1 MKKLFLPLVLLL
13 FCSAFLFDSCMD
25 PLRMTV
31 VEPAPVMIPK
41 EIKTIGILN
50 RSLAMEKNQKL
61 EGLEKILSAEGKNL
75 DKEGA
80 EKLMEGIF
88 EELKKNQKFVEIK
101 IIQNPKLEKTS
112 TGVAPA
118 PMSWSEVERLCKENQ
133 VDALFTLSYYD
144 TDATINLKV
153 LPVNVEG
160 PLGLQATLPEQEL
173 TIRTIIKTS
182 WRIYD
187 PLNKTLWDDF
197 SISQEV
203 LNVGKGI
210 NPMKAYEAIAGR
222 KEAVI
227 QMSYL
232 IGQDYATR
240 ILPYYIR
247 VSRDY
252 YVKGSRNFKI
262 AKRRAR
268 TGDWQGAAELWEQ
281 ELTNPK
287 RKIAGRACYNM
298 AIINEIDGNL
308 IEAAEWAAKAYTDYR
323 IKNAL
328 DYLNIL
334 KYRIRQNEILQQQ
347 MEE

>member
-13 FCSAFLFDSCMD
+13 FCSAFLFDSCMN

-133 VDALFTLSYYD
+133 VDALFSLSYYD
-144 TDATINLKV
+144 TDAAINLKV

-173 TIRTIIKTS
+173 TIRTLIKTS

-197 SISQEV
+197 SITQEV
-203 LNVGKGI
+203 VNVGKGI

-222 KEAVI
+222 KEAVM

-268 TGDWQGAAELWEQ
+268 TGDWHGAAELWEK

-287 RKIAGRACYNM
+287 RKVAGRACYNM

-308 IEAAEWAAKAYTDYR
+308 IEAAEWAAKAYTDYK